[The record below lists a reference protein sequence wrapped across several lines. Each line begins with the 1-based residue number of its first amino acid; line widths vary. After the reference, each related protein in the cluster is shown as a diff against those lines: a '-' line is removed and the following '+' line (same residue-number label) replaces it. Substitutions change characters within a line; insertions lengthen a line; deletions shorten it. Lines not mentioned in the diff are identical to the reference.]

1 MYVKLFSRD
10 LNPSPCPPHFTN
22 TYTCKLTI
30 VPMMHSNNL
39 HIFSLTNAGD
49 FGG

>member
-1 MYVKLFSRD
+1 MYVKLFSRN
-10 LNPSPCPPHFTN
+10 LNPNPCPSHFTN
-22 TYTCKLTI
+22 TYTYKLTI

-39 HIFSLTNAGD
+39 HIFSLTNVGD